1 MAENFSPSAHWR
13 DSARSARFFMV
24 DARAAFPIFL
34 FLMHI
39 RVWTGMIVIFS
50 AIFFGILE
58 HYGFTVPVFLR
69 WIRLFFAG
77 SVKTATPWWR
87 QGM

>member
-1 MAENFSPSAHWR
+1 MGGTFAPTAHWR

-39 RVWTGMIVIFS
+39 RLWTGLMVLAS
-50 AIFFGILE
+50 ALFFGILE
-58 HYGFTVPVFLR
+58 HFGYTVPVFFRTLR
-69 WIRLFFAG
+69 TFLAG
-77 SVKTATPWWR
+77 NIKISKPWWR
-87 QGM
+87 

>member
-1 MAENFSPSAHWR
+1 MGSFAPTAHWR

-24 DARAAFPIFL
+24 DAKAAFPIFL

-39 RVWTGMIVIFS
+39 SLWTGSIVIVS
-50 AIFFGILE
+50 ALFFGILE

-69 WIRLFFAG
+69 WLRLFFAG
-77 SVKTATPWWR
+77 PVKLSSPWWR
-87 QGM
+87 